1 MFPIFDE
8 MNSKNREQVVF
19 SHSYEKRTP
28 RNRMVEKVVI
38 KGINEISQLQNVYL
52 PRQNPMINRDH

>member
-38 KGINEISQLQNVYL
+38 KEVMKSVNYEMCIYPGKIL
-52 PRQNPMINRDH
+52 